1 MKNVSRARPAAVAKP
16 RVPAQARKAPKAP
29 RAAEAPRRD
38 RLFNQSVQK
47 AFAVL
52 GAFSAERRVQGL
64 AEIAAAARLTSG
76 SAQRCVHTLVQLGYL
91 QRVARLHGWA
101 LTAKTLDIG
110 YPYLAGHTVLEQA
123 TMHLADL
130 NHATGE
136 SVSLSEPDGLEMV
149 YIARFAS
156 HKRFFIHMSVG
167 RRLPMYCTAS
177 GRAYLSALPREKVRA
192 ILERST
198 LRRLTPHTLQD
209 IPRILEIIDAAREL
223 GYAWA
228 NQECYLGD
236 LTIGAP
242 ILGTGGVPVASVN
255 LSGPTSRWTLE
266 ALRARLV
273 PLLLETARA
282 ASGRVVSS
290 HGA

>member
-1 MKNVSRARPAAVAKP
+1 LHSESNIARSPKSRSPGS
-16 RVPAQARKAPKAP
+16 ARKPAKGP
-29 RAAEAPRRD
+29 RTAAGRSGD
-38 RLFNQSVQK
+38 RLFNQSVEK

-64 AEIAAAARLTSG
+64 AEIAAAAQLTAG

-91 QRVARLHGWA
+91 QRVARLRGWA

-136 SVSLSEPDGLEMV
+136 SVSLSEPDGVEMV
-149 YIARFAS
+149 FIARFPA

-167 RRLPMYCTAS
+167 RRLPMYCTAA
-177 GRAYLSALPREKVRA
+177 GRAYLSALPRAQVRA
-192 ILERST
+192 LLERST
-198 LRRLTPHTLQD
+198 LRKLTTHTLQD
-209 IPRILEIIDAAREL
+209 TARIIDIIDAAREL

-242 ILGTGGVPVASVN
+242 ILGKGGLPVAAVN
-255 LSGPTSRWTLE
+255 LSGPTSRWTMDE
-266 ALRARLV
+266 LRERLA

-282 ASGRVVSS
+282 ASGRAAMA
-290 HGA
+290 HGT

>member
-1 MKNVSRARPAAVAKP
+1 LQIESAIARSPKSRPAAT
-16 RVPAQARKAPKAP
+16 ARKAARGARATGP
-29 RAAEAPRRD
+29 RSRD
-38 RLFNQSVQK
+38 RLFNQSVEK

-52 GAFSAERRVQGL
+52 AAYSAERRVLGL
-64 AEIAAAARLTSG
+64 SEIAAATRLTAG

-91 QRVARLHGWA
+91 RRVARLHGWA
-101 LTAKTLDIG
+101 LTPKTLDIG

-130 NHATGE
+130 NHASGE
-136 SVSLSEPDGLEMV
+136 SVSLSEPDGVEMV
-149 YIARFAS
+149 FIARFPS

-167 RRLPMYCTAS
+167 RRLPMYCTAA
-177 GRAYLSALPREKVRA
+177 GRAYLSALPRADVRA

-198 LRRLTPHTLQD
+198 LRKLTTHTLQD
-209 IPRILEIIDAAREL
+209 IPRIIDIIDAAREL

-228 NQECYLGD
+228 SQECYLGD
-236 LTIGAP
+236 LTLGAP
-242 ILGTGGVPVASVN
+242 ILGKGGVPVAAVN

-266 ALRARLV
+266 DLRARLA

-282 ASGRVVSS
+282 ASARAAATL
-290 HGA
+290 GA

>member
-1 MKNVSRARPAAVAKP
+1 LHSESSIARSLKSRSSTT
-16 RVPAQARKAPKAP
+16 ARKPA
-29 RAAEAPRRD
+29 RQLRTAAGRSGD
-38 RLFNQSVQK
+38 QLFNQSVEK

-52 GAFSAERRVQGL
+52 GAFSAERRVLGL
-64 AEIAAAARLTSG
+64 AEIAAAAKLTAG
-76 SAQRCVHTLVQLGYL
+76 SAQRCVHTLLQLGYL
-91 QRVARLHGWA
+91 QRVAPVRGWA

-136 SVSLSEPDGLEMV
+136 SVSLSEPDGVEMV
-149 YIARFAS
+149 FIARFPA

-167 RRLPMYCTAS
+167 RRLPMYCTAA
-177 GRAYLSALPREKVRA
+177 GRAYLSALPRAQVRA
-192 ILERST
+192 LLERST
-198 LRRLTPHTLQD
+198 LRKLTTHTLHE
-209 IPRILEIIDAAREL
+209 IARIIDIIDAAREL

-242 ILGTGGVPVASVN
+242 ILGKGGVPVAAVN
-255 LSGPTSRWTLE
+255 LSGPTSRWSMDE
-266 ALRARLV
+266 LRSRLA

-282 ASGRVVSS
+282 ASSRAAMAG
-290 HGA
+290 GA

>member
-1 MKNVSRARPAAVAKP
+1 
-16 RVPAQARKAPKAP
+16 
-29 RAAEAPRRD
+29 
-38 RLFNQSVQK
+38 
-47 AFAVL
+47 VL
-52 GAFSAERRVQGL
+52 GVFSAERRVQGL

-91 QRVARLHGWA
+91 QRLDRLHGWA
-101 LTAKTLDIG
+101 LTPKTLDIG

-136 SVSLSEPDGLEMV
+136 SVSLSEPSGVDMV
-149 YIARFAS
+149 FIARFPS

-167 RRLPMYCTAS
+167 RRLPMYCTAA
-177 GRAYLSALPREKVRA
+177 GRAYLSALPRQEVRA
-192 ILERST
+192 ILERSI
-198 LRRLTPHTLQD
+198 LRKLTPHTLQD
-209 IPRILEIIDAAREL
+209 IPRILDIIDAARDL

-242 ILGTGGVPVASVN
+242 ILGQGGVPVAAVN
-255 LSGPTSRWTLE
+255 LSGPTSRWTL
-266 ALRARLV
+266 ADLRERLA
-273 PLLLETARA
+273 PLLLETARP
-282 ASGRVVSS
+282 ASGRTVTS

>member
-1 MKNVSRARPAAVAKP
+1 MRVVATRGGDRPRSGERTRSSERTRSA
-16 RVPAQARKAPKAP
+16 
-29 RAAEAPRRD
+29 D
-38 RLFNQSVQK
+38 RLFNQSVEK

-52 GAFSAERRVQGL
+52 AAFSAERRVLGL
-64 AEIAAAARLTSG
+64 AEIAAATRLTAG
-76 SAQRCVHTLVQLGYL
+76 SAQRCVHTLVELGYL
-91 QRVARLHGWA
+91 RRMARLHGWA

-136 SVSLSEPDGLEMV
+136 SVSLSEPDGVDMV
-149 YIARFAS
+149 FIARFPS

-167 RRLPMYCTAS
+167 RRLPMYCTAA
-177 GRAYLSALPREKVRA
+177 GRAYLSALPRPEVRA

-198 LRRLTPHTLQD
+198 LRKLTTHTLHD
-209 IPRILEIIDAAREL
+209 IPRIVDIIDAAREL

-228 NQECYLGD
+228 NQESYLGD

-242 ILGTGGVPVASVN
+242 IIGKDGLPVAAVN
-255 LSGPTSRWTLE
+255 LSGPTSRWTLDQ
-266 ALRARLV
+266 LRERLA

-282 ASGRVVSS
+282 ASAHTSESR
-290 HGA
+290 GA

>member
-1 MKNVSRARPAAVAKP
+1 VREPVS
-16 RVPAQARKAPKAP
+16 
-29 RAAEAPRRD
+29 RD

-52 GAFSAERRVQGL
+52 GAFSAERPVQRL
-64 AEIAAAARLTSG
+64 AEIATATRLTSG

-101 LTAKTLDIG
+101 LTAKTLDVG
-110 YPYLAGHTVLEQA
+110 YPYLAAHTVLEQA

-136 SVSLSEPDGLEMV
+136 SVSLSEPDGVEMV
-149 YIARFAS
+149 FIARFPS
-156 HKRFFIHMSVG
+156 HQRFFIHMSVG

-177 GRAYLSALPREKVRA
+177 GRAYLSALPREQVRS
-192 ILERST
+192 ILARSL
-198 LRRLTPHTLQD
+198 LRKLTPHTLQD
-209 IPRILEIIDAAREL
+209 MPRILEIIERAREL

-242 ILGTGGVPVASVN
+242 ILGPGGVPVAAVN
-255 LSGPTSRWTLE
+255 LSGPTSRWTLPE
-266 ALRARLV
+266 LRERLA

-282 ASGRVVSS
+282 ASGRMPSARRPGS
-290 HGA
+290 